1 MKSSILKAI
10 ALIVVCIYGCNTNG
24 NYNNAGQSTTSREE
38 KSLLHDSLRHYI
50 NDACRKDTRIMMDVV
65 NALFTTQK
73 YEQISSDQ
81 KNLEKVIHEDGK
93 TIYRFNFQNSI
104 KMLVIKE
111 GNETKS
117 LSITCDI
124 YDAFARMSLA
134 IIEMSRDSV
143 QIMYKRSGC
152 RRCFIFK

>member
-93 TIYRFNFQNSI
+93 TIYRFNFQNS
-104 KMLVIKE
+104 
-111 GNETKS
+111 N
-117 LSITCDI
+117 LSIAI
-124 YDAFARMSLA
+124 LDAPCEHFFRNKNL
-134 IIEMSRDSV
+134 
-143 QIMYKRSGC
+143 
-152 RRCFIFK
+152 FIDKKLEDLFRNLFQ